1 MDTNFA
7 LDNGVEIYFSNLE
20 NQIIV
25 DEYTFNFLVNYF
37 KEKLFLNYLLI
48 IFLFSCI
55 TSFYACN
62 FKNHRKGYTL
72 VNQDSVTVKG
82 EAIENV

>member
-7 LDNGVEIYFSNLE
+7 LDNGIEIYFSNLE

-55 TSFYACN
+55 TSFYTCN
-62 FKNHRKGYTL
+62 FKNHRNGYNL
-72 VNQDSVTVKG
+72 VNQNPVRVKE